1 MICQSSLMPIL
12 RILNE
17 SSSKSNSSESSL
29 KDPGIIRV
37 ALGVLLMVIGL
48 NPTARGESSINTRK
62 KVVGNKDTEQMME
75 ER

>member
-1 MICQSSLMPIL
+1 MPIL

-17 SSSKSNSSESSL
+17 SSSKSNSSSESSF